1 MLKIIIKLLDKLP
14 NLVILGQSFFGKMF
28 KIIVKIFS
36 KKAFFISKY
45 TRFMNYLKAIRTGEY
60 SISYSGGGQILVENF
75 ISFWRA
81 VIGIQKEL
89 IAYIKKFKK

>member
-1 MLKIIIKLLDKLP
+1 MFKIIIKLLDKLP

-60 SISYSGGGQILVENF
+60 SISHSGG
-75 ISFWRA
+75 
-81 VIGIQKEL
+81 
-89 IAYIKKFKK
+89 